1 VAMAAARTIVRNM
14 PGLHKS
20 GSRCG
25 AKLLTAQSLLSNNA
39 YCSAHT
45 LLHSYVNAPC
55 MTAE

>member
-1 VAMAAARTIVRNM
+1 MAAARTIVRNM